1 MSLQFFKNI
10 LPGTTLFKK
19 FELVRCLS
27 AGEVGGVYLC
37 RSLQDDSFCALKI
50 FSHQALRESKQS
62 ELFHQE
68 VALSLKLRHPNVVRS
83 HEFFSDESFVAFSM
97 EYVSGGTL
105 ADIVEAGREIP
116 VDSVVHIL
124 TQVTAGLVAIH
135 EAGIIHRDL
144 KPENILLTPEGTV
157 KITDF
162 GIASAESSVSS
173 MKAEQLAGTV
183 NYLSPEYIADGTFDE
198 RSDIYALGVIA
209 YEVMTGKA
217 PFCGDCLVDTL
228 VRRVQFDPVP
238 PREVRAGLPR
248 SLSELAIKAMHRSPE
263 RRYQHARDILSHLEL
278 IGTIE
283 HAMVQASK
291 ITATG
296 LPQTLFQRPASRFD
310 VAA

>member
-1 MSLQFFKNI
+1 MNLQFFENV

-27 AGEVGGVYLC
+27 AGETGGVYLC
-37 RSLQDDSFCALKI
+37 RSHEDDSFCALKI
-50 FSHQALRESKQS
+50 FSHQALCEAKQS

-83 HEFFSDESFVAFSM
+83 YEFFSDESFVAFSM

-105 ADIVEAGREIP
+105 ADILESKKELS
-116 VDSVVHIL
+116 VDAVVHIL
-124 TQVTAGLVAIH
+124 RQVTAGLVAIH

-144 KPENILLTPEGTV
+144 KPENILLTPDGTV

-162 GIASAESSVSS
+162 GISSAPASVSS
-173 MKAEQLAGTV
+173 MKAEALAGTV
-183 NYLSPEYIADGTFDE
+183 NYLSPEYIADGCFDE

-209 YEVMTGKA
+209 YELMTGRA
-217 PFCGDCLVDTL
+217 PFSGDSLVDTL
-228 VRRVQFDPVP
+228 VRRVRFDPVA

-248 SLSELAIKAMHRSPE
+248 SLSELSIKAMHRNPE
-263 RRYQHARDILSHLEL
+263 RRYQHARDILAHLEL

-283 HAMVQASK
+283 QAIVRAS
-291 ITATG
+291 TVTG
-296 LPQTLFQRPASRFD
+296 AGLVQTLAQRPAGRLD